1 MLCTRRGA
9 HFWGSVVSRWVS
21 LGQFGLWA
29 ALTRGRGVL
38 PVLTLPGRRDVSPGA
53 PRAATSGG
61 GVGGRAGEQRGLSV
75 RHASGVWCEP
85 RAQGRPWA
93 DS

>member
-1 MLCTRRGA
+1 M
-9 HFWGSVVSRWVS
+9 
-21 LGQFGLWA
+21 
-29 ALTRGRGVL
+29 
-38 PVLTLPGRRDVSPGA
+38 LTLPGRRDVSPGA

-61 GVGGRAGEQRGLSV
+61 GVGGRAGEQGGLSV

-93 DS
+93 DL